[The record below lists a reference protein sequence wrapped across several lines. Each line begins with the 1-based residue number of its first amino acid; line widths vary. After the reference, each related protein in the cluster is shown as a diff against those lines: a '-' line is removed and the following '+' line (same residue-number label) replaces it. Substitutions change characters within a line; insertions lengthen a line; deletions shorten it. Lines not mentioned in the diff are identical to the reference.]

1 MLRQDENPIAF
12 DMTRRMDNCSVLT
25 SFDAGVIAPV
35 CYAPLLRGDSASG
48 QININLAL
56 AEMPK
61 PLENAVI
68 ARAQAWFWPKTA
80 DPRFSGIDEARHAY
94 HGTAMSRSQSG
105 DVTPDGWFHTTNTA
119 SEDDDEFL
127 TTLGIHL
134 EDGETFNCDI
144 NDAYVDIWNY
154 RAGEL
159 SSKIT
164 KRPYRSDDASASAL
178 LPAFWP
184 TNRMSSIVP
193 DYEQALVK
201 GSLDLDLSAGSVP
214 ITGIGIDGTTPPGS
228 SASRTRRESDGSDV
242 TDSSFYTN
250 SSGHTFTVNVKE
262 GATGYPDINAEMTGQ
277 TITTTLAD
285 IDKARTTQAF
295 AKRVAAY
302 AGHDYS
308 GNSAEALILSELM
321 QGYQVDDAYLRRPFL
336 LASKTVTFGMTERHA
351 TDAANLDDSNTT
363 GQASMSLS
371 VNIPKA
377 QFGGIMLCTVE
388 VMPERMFEAA
398 GDPYLRATS
407 VDDLPS
413 QIRDLQRTEPVD
425 TVPNWRIDERHT
437 TPDGVF
443 GYEPM
448 NNKWQREFTRI
459 GGEFR
464 AGTAGAHP
472 TAARTAIWLNEE
484 VDPTYTDD
492 HHVCPH
498 PFPHDVFSVPANHVV
513 QAAVRQQ
520 LTITGMT
527 QFGDALMEDNSE
539 YTTIVAEQS

>member
-1 MLRQDENPIAF
+1 MLRQDESPISF
-12 DMTRRMDNCSVLT
+12 DITRRMDNVSALT
-25 SFDAGVIAPV
+25 SFDAGVVAPLT
-35 CYAPLLRGDSASG
+35 YAPLFRGDSAAG
-48 QININLAL
+48 QISASFAL

-61 PLENAVI
+61 PLENAVLV
-68 ARAQAWFWPKTA
+68 RMQAWFWPKTA
-80 DPRFSGIDEARHAY
+80 DPRFTGVDEARHAW
-94 HGTAMSRSQSG
+94 HGTAMSRSQSA

-134 EDGETFNCDI
+134 EDGETFNCDL

-159 SSKIT
+159 SSDISKY
-164 KRPYRSDDASASAL
+164 PYRSDDAAASAL

-184 TNRMSSIVP
+184 TNRMQSIVP

-201 GSLDLDLSAGSVP
+201 GSLDLDLSAGSLPVRYSAAAANR
-214 ITGIGIDGTTPPGS
+214 TMSTSGGDNDLTMDGVSGS
-228 SASRTRRESDGSDV
+228 MT
-242 TDSSFYTN
+242 
-250 SSGHTFTVNVKE
+250 
-262 GATGYPDINAEMTGQ
+262 AEMDGQ

-308 GNSAEALILSELM
+308 GNSAELLVLSELM
-321 QGYQVDDAYLRRPFL
+321 QGYEVDDAYLRRPFL
-336 LASKTVTFGMTERHA
+336 LASKTAVFGMTERHA

-363 GQASMSLS
+363 GQANVSFS

-377 QFGGIMLCTVE
+377 EFGGIFLVTAE

-398 GDPYLRATS
+398 GDPYLRATT
-407 VDDLPS
+407 VDDLPN

-425 TVPNWRIDERHT
+425 TVPNWRIDERHS

-448 NNKWQREFTRI
+448 NAKWQREFTRL

-472 TAARTAIWLNEE
+472 TAARTAIWLTEE

-498 PFPHDVFSVPANHVV
+498 PFPHDVFSVPANNVV

-527 QFGDALMEDNSE
+527 QFGDPLVEDNAE
-539 YTTIVAEQS
+539 MTTIIAEQS

>member
-1 MLRQDENPIAF
+1 MLRQDENPISF
-12 DMTRRMDNCSVLT
+12 DVTRRMDNCSVLT
-25 SFDAGVIAPV
+25 SFDAGVVAPV
-35 CYAPLLRGDSASG
+35 CYAPLFRGDSASG

-68 ARAQAWFWPKTA
+68 ARAQAWFWPKSA
-80 DPRFSGIDEARHAY
+80 DPRFTGIDEARHAF
-94 HGTAMSRSQSG
+94 HGTAMTRSQSG

-134 EDGETFNCDI
+134 EDGETFNCDL

-154 RAGEL
+154 RAGEV

-164 KRPYRSDDASASAL
+164 KRPYRSDDAAASAL

-184 TNRMSSIVP
+184 TNRMNSIVA
-193 DYEQALVK
+193 DYEQALIK
-201 GSLDLDLSAGSVP
+201 GSLDLDLSAGSIP
-214 ITGIGIDGTTPPGS
+214 ISGLWFDTPSPLYDGT
-228 SASRTRRESDGSDV
+228 ASRDTDGNTGTGTGNRVDTWLSTSDGGTTADAP
-242 TDSSFYTN
+242 T
-250 SSGHTFTVNVKE
+250 
-262 GATGYPDINAEMTGQ
+262 AAMTGQ

-308 GNSAEALILSELM
+308 GNSAELLVLSELM
-321 QGYQVDDAYLRRPFL
+321 QGFQIDDAYLRRPFL

-351 TDAANLDDSNTT
+351 TDAANLEDSSTT
-363 GQASMSLS
+363 GQAALSLS

-377 QFGGIMLCTVE
+377 EFGGIMLCTLE
-388 VMPERMFEAA
+388 VMPERLFEAA
-398 GDPYLRATS
+398 GDAYLRATT
-407 VDDLPS
+407 VDDLPN
-413 QIRDLQRTEPVD
+413 QIRDLTRTEPVD

-484 VDPTYTDD
+484 VDPVYTDD

-498 PFPHDVFSVPANHVV
+498 PFPHDVFSVPANNVV

-520 LTITGMT
+520 LTITGLT
-527 QFGDALMEDNSE
+527 QFGDALQEDNGE
-539 YTTIVAEQS
+539 MTTIIAEQS